1 MDLTAYECIISI
13 LRTLIKG
20 TKFEGHVYSVGGC
33 ERDRI
38 LGNDIKDIDLVV
50 DLPRGGIELAEYL
63 DSIGQLAHKPVI
75 YENFGTCMFKLID
88 VPSIDLE
95 AVHTRKETYRGDS
108 RKPETAY
115 GSIDEDCLR
124 RDFTIN
130 AVYRNVSTGITED
143 FNGKSEV
150 DLIDGVIR
158 TCGDPD
164 VIFSEDPLR
173 TLRAVRFKH
182 RLGFKYDYGTLM
194 GISKYAGRLSI
205 ISQER
210 ITDEFSKIL
219 CGNNASDALQELRSF
234 GVMKFVFPNVGEK
247 INDIMKLKNLIYIRN
262 SKVDLTVRLA
272 ILFRFLDE
280 DTIRKLVSD
289 MRYPNKIA
297 DDIIFLHKFT
307 IDYRSYNDGKQ
318 NYYLPNIRKAMY
330 FSKTPERFLMLTNYL
345 EAIGKDGKAIY
356 AESIFKI
363 GEIMYGYKL
372 GANGDDI
379 METLGIKPGP
389 MIKDLLNSLLE
400 SAFVF
405 PEMFKEKDS
414 CLMRVK
420 GFLYDKLEF

>member
-1 MDLTAYECIISI
+1 MDLTAYESIISI
-13 LRTLIKG
+13 LRILIKG

-88 VPSIDLE
+88 VPSIELE

-130 AVYRNVSTGITED
+130 AVYRNVSNGITED
-143 FNGKSEV
+143 FNGKSEI

-194 GISKYAGRLSI
+194 GISNYAGRLSI

-247 INDIMKLKNLIYIRN
+247 INDIMKLKNLICIRN

-297 DDIIFLHKFT
+297 DDIIFIHKFD
-307 IDYRSYNDGKQ
+307 IDYAEKTTDENGVESRFKLGE
-318 NYYLPNIRKAMY
+318 IRKAMY
-330 FSKTPERFLMLTNYL
+330 YAKTPERFLMLTNYL
-345 EAIGKDGKAIY
+345 EAISKDGKAIY
-356 AESIFKI
+356 TESIFKI
-363 GEIMYGYKL
+363 GDIMYGYKL

-379 METLGIKPGP
+379 MGTFNIKPGP
-389 MIKDLLNSLLE
+389 KVKNLLNYLMKRAFMYPTKYLDKEYCLE
-400 SAFVF
+400 IAKSFI
-405 PEMFKEKDS
+405 EN
-414 CLMRVK
+414 
-420 GFLYDKLEF
+420 